1 MKIITLTNIHSIGT
15 TMPRPSGSQAP
26 SRNAERTRALG
37 NGRSQPPRK
46 RMVATAE
53 MTTMLPYSPRKKRA
67 KRMPVYS
74 VWKPAT
80 SSLSASG
87 RSNGLRLVSATPATR

>member
-1 MKIITLTNIHSIGT
+1 ML
-15 TMPRPSGSQAP
+15 
-26 SRNAERTRALG
+26 
-37 NGRSQPPRK
+37 
-46 RMVATAE
+46 ATAE

-67 KRMPVYS
+67 KRMPLYS